1 MSKLDPAVKKETGY
15 IAFWVILL
23 SVIMEAVFL
32 ILRKWDLS
40 VLIGNLGGAIAAVGS
55 FFLLAVTVS
64 KAVSSGKP
72 EDAAKRVK
80 ASASLRMLGM
90 GGLCALLAPDVK
102 SRRFR
107 MIDYGLI
114 AMMILPILAC
124 IALKVLFTP
133 ASEGVNISGALVYW
147 QSEEELGATSLYI
160 SESQVNSW
168 AVMISI
174 LGLCLYLTHGLTAKA
189 SLKRQLVAEWIVEKS
204 EKLVRDNM
212 GGFFAEWGPFIT
224 AIMGLSAF
232 SSLICLVGLFSPTGD
247 VNVTFGWAILVFFLI
262 MHFKF
267 RGGLWNYFKG
277 LFKPIPV
284 FAPMNLIG
292 EIATPVSMAF
302 RHYGN
307 ILSGAVISALIG
319 SALTGLSRSVVG
331 WLPGVL
337 GDMPLLRVG
346 LPAVL
351 SIYFDVFSGVM
362 QAFIFAMLTMLN
374 IAGAVPWDDWNAR
387 RKKRNKPE
395 IQNTAA

>member
-1 MSKLDPAVKKETGY
+1 MKSKK
-15 IAFWVILL
+15 
-23 SVIMEAVFL
+23 
-32 ILRKWDLS
+32 
-40 VLIGNLGGAIAAVGS
+40 
-55 FFLLAVTVS
+55 
-64 KAVSSGKP
+64 
-72 EDAAKRVK
+72 
-80 ASASLRMLGM
+80 
-90 GGLCALLAPDVK
+90 
-102 SRRFR
+102 FR
-107 MIDYGLI
+107 MVDYGLI

-124 IALKVLFTP
+124 IVLKVLFTP
-133 ASEGVNISGALVYW
+133 PSEGVNISGALVYW
-147 QSEEELGATSLYI
+147 ANEAEVGTTTLYL

-189 SLKRQLVAEWIVEKS
+189 VTRRQLVAEWMVEKC
-204 EKLVRDNM
+204 EKLVKDNM
-212 GGFFAEWGPFIT
+212 GGFFAEWGPFIA

-262 MHFKF
+262 MHYKF
-267 RGGLWNYFKG
+267 RGGLWNYFIG

-319 SALTGLSRSVVG
+319 SALTGLSKSILG
-331 WLPGVL
+331 WLPGVFA
-337 GDMPLLRVG
+337 DMPLLRVG
-346 LPAVL
+346 LPAIL
-351 SIYFDVFSGVM
+351 SMYFDIFSGVM

-374 IAGAVPWDDWNAR
+374 VSGAVPWEDWNAK

>member
-1 MSKLDPAVKKETGY
+1 M
-15 IAFWVILL
+15 
-23 SVIMEAVFL
+23 
-32 ILRKWDLS
+32 
-40 VLIGNLGGAIAAVGS
+40 
-55 FFLLAVTVS
+55 
-64 KAVSSGKP
+64 
-72 EDAAKRVK
+72 
-80 ASASLRMLGM
+80 
-90 GGLCALLAPDVK
+90 
-102 SRRFR
+102 
-107 MIDYGLI
+107 
-114 AMMILPILAC
+114 
-124 IALKVLFTP
+124 
-133 ASEGVNISGALVYW
+133 
-147 QSEEELGATSLYI
+147 
-160 SESQVNSW
+160 
-168 AVMISI
+168 
-174 LGLCLYLTHGLTAKA
+174 
-189 SLKRQLVAEWIVEKS
+189 
-204 EKLVRDNM
+204 
-212 GGFFAEWGPFIT
+212 
-224 AIMGLSAF
+224 SAF

-267 RGGLWNYFKG
+267 RGGLWNYFIG

-319 SALTGLSRSVVG
+319 SALTGLSRSLLS
-331 WLPGVL
+331 WLPGVFA
-337 GDMPLLRVG
+337 DMPLLRVG

-374 IAGAVPWDDWNAR
+374 VAGAVPWDEWNTR

>member
-1 MSKLDPAVKKETGY
+1 MTE
-15 IAFWVILL
+15 
-23 SVIMEAVFL
+23 E
-32 ILRKWDLS
+32 
-40 VLIGNLGGAIAAVGS
+40 
-55 FFLLAVTVS
+55 
-64 KAVSSGKP
+64 
-72 EDAAKRVK
+72 RV
-80 ASASLRMLGM
+80 
-90 GGLCALLAPDVK
+90 PDVK
-102 SRRFR
+102 STRFR
-107 MIDYGLI
+107 MIDYALI
-114 AMMILPILAC
+114 AMMVLPILAC
-124 IALKVLFTP
+124 IVLKVLFTP
-133 ASEGVNISGALVYW
+133 AAEGVHIAGAMVYFATGDISDPM
-147 QSEEELGATSLYI
+147 TFYI
-160 SESQVNSW
+160 SESQINSW

-189 SLKRQLVAEWIVEKS
+189 VCKRQLVAEWIVEKS
-204 EKLVRDNM
+204 EKLVKDNM

-267 RGGLWNYFKG
+267 RGGLWNYFIG

-292 EIATPVSMAF
+292 EFATPVSMAF

-319 SALTGLSRSVVG
+319 SALTGLSKSLLG
-331 WLPGVL
+331 WLPGVFS
-337 GDMPLLRVG
+337 DMPLLRVG

-374 IAGAVPWDDWNAR
+374 IAGAVPWEDWNKR
-387 RKKRNKPE
+387 RERRGKRALSPN
-395 IQNTAA
+395 

>member
-1 MSKLDPAVKKETGY
+1 MV
-15 IAFWVILL
+15 
-23 SVIMEAVFL
+23 
-32 ILRKWDLS
+32 
-40 VLIGNLGGAIAAVGS
+40 
-55 FFLLAVTVS
+55 
-64 KAVSSGKP
+64 
-72 EDAAKRVK
+72 
-80 ASASLRMLGM
+80 
-90 GGLCALLAPDVK
+90 
-102 SRRFR
+102 
-107 MIDYGLI
+107 DYALI
-114 AMMILPILAC
+114 AMMLLPILAC
-124 IALKVLFTP
+124 IVLKVLYTP
-133 ASEGVNISGALVYW
+133 ESDGVNISGALVFFTTAEGEPGLTDFY
-147 QSEEELGATSLYI
+147 L
-160 SESQVNSW
+160 SESQVNTW

-174 LGLCLYLTHGLTAKA
+174 FGLGLYLTHGLTAKA
-189 SLKRQLVAEWIVEKS
+189 VCKRQLVAEWLVEKS

-212 GGFFAEWGPFIT
+212 GGFFAEWGPFIA

-262 MHFKF
+262 MFYKF
-267 RGGLWNYFKG
+267 RGGTWNYVKG

-307 ILSGAVISALIG
+307 ILSGAVISALFG
-319 SALTGLSRSVVG
+319 SALTGLSRSLLS

-351 SIYFDVFSGVM
+351 SVYFDVFSGVM

-374 IAGAVPWDDWNAR
+374 VAGAVPWDDWNAR